1 MNRFIG
7 IQHRVKTTAKG
18 EGHPTR
24 AAIIEGK
31 KITTVE
37 LKDEQAELDFIN
49 SLRAGDVVGMIL
61 GGSGDYLAYAAS
73 IVDKQSG
80 AVVYRLPT
88 YKLKEYRDAMLEAG
102 TAKAKQKD
110 GDHLL
115 LAELVRDVP
124 EQFYPLAETD
134 ENLIMV
140 RIAWRNLWEAMQARM
155 AAEQRFR
162 QNFIGRAFTAPD
174 GLYPEGG
181 IEQAFKEAKAN
192 DRILAALHAEEA
204 DLEKKL
210 KKALGKTA
218 VYNELFLPLEGVG
231 PKIAGRIISAVIDV
245 RRFATAPKLKK
256 FMGVHVNVD
265 GSFPRRRHGQVANW
279 HSDARQALYLLG
291 EQFNR
296 RADSE
301 WGKYLRQMKLKL
313 REKHPQP
320 EMINRGTEEKPRMV
334 KCYTNGHIHKMAT
347 WRTLTRFVE
356 WLHEEW
362 LELEGPAH
370 ALPEKLAA

>member
-31 KITTVE
+31 KTITVE

-49 SLRAGDVVGMIL
+49 SLQAGDVVGMIL

-73 IVDKQSG
+73 TVAKRVG

-88 YKLKEYRDAMLEAG
+88 YKLKEYREVMLGAG

-115 LAELVRDVP
+115 LAQLVRDVP
-124 EQFYPLAETD
+124 WHFHPLAETD

-140 RIAWRNLWEAMQARM
+140 RIAWRSLWEAMQARM

-162 QNFIGRAFTAPD
+162 QNFIGRAFTSPG

-192 DRILAALHAEEA
+192 DRILSALYAEEA
-204 DLEKKL
+204 ELERKL
-210 KKALGKTA
+210 KKALEKTS
-218 VYNELFLPLEGVG
+218 VYNDLFLPLEGVG

-279 HSDARQALYLLG
+279 HGDARQALYLLG
-291 EQFNR
+291 DQFNR
-296 RADSE
+296 RPDSQ
-301 WGKYLRQMKLKL
+301 WGKYLRQMKQKL
-313 REKHPQP
+313 REKYP
-320 EMINRGTEEKPRMV
+320 EPVMVNRGSEEKPRMV